1 MTAEAN
7 PGTGLFLVLE
17 GGDGAGKT
25 TQADLLTTWLEQ
37 TGREVV
43 RTFEPG
49 DSVVGR
55 QIRGLLLDPVWGDI
69 DPRAEALLYAADKAQ
84 HLFTVVRPALQR
96 GAVVVCDRYLDSML
110 AYQGAGRVLSRT
122 EVAEIARWAT
132 DGLRP
137 ELTVLLDV
145 DPHDSVH
152 TKLDKDRLE
161 GAGVDFHDRVRQ
173 EFLDLAGQDP
183 QRYLVLPARDDRHR
197 IAEAIRSR
205 VTALLESGPA
215 EGCGRSTA
223 Q

>member
-1 MTAEAN
+1 MTES
-7 PGTGLFLVLE
+7 PRPDRGLFVVLE

-25 TQADLLTTWLEQ
+25 TQAELLTGWLEEA
-37 TGREVV
+37 GHEVV

-84 HLFTVVRPALQR
+84 HLFAVVRPALAR

-110 AYQGAGRVLSRT
+110 AYQGAGRVLERS

-132 DGLRP
+132 DGLRAD
-137 ELTVLLDV
+137 LTVLLDV
-145 DPHDSVH
+145 DPHASVH
-152 TKLDKDRLE
+152 TKVDKDRLE
-161 GAGVDFHDRVRQ
+161 GAGIDFHDRVRQ
-173 EFLDLAGQDP
+173 EFLELAGQDP

-197 IAEAIRSR
+197 IAAAIRER
-205 VTALLESGPA
+205 VTALLGPDGA
-215 EGCGRSTA
+215 DDCGRSPA